1 MPDSVIENEQ
11 DERLWEMMQMNNC
24 MLLQRHGCSGE
35 EKATFIFSDFLHKD
49 YGGSETLMVEP
60 FTDALVSLE
69 ENFFPGAP
77 SAARASLLWAQN
89 YGDQD

>member
-1 MPDSVIENEQ
+1 
-11 DERLWEMMQMNNC
+11 MMQMNNC
-24 MLLQRHGCSGE
+24 MLLQWHGCSGE
-35 EKATFIFSDFLHKD
+35 EKSTFCWNQIFSDFLQKD

-60 FTDALVSLE
+60 FTEAVVSLE

-89 YGDQD
+89 YDDQD